1 MEPLPDPQTPA
12 DRALHAIETTI
23 GVILGRSI
31 GPDENFFEA
40 GLSSLDLV
48 RLHEVSARQLTVE
61 PPVTVM
67 FAYPNLRA
75 LRRHLAGE
83 GTVADVGGRSA
94 AASQVRRVGTARRE
108 LRKRNRSES
117 EPQ

>member
-1 MEPLPDPQTPA
+1 MEPLPDRQTAA
-12 DRALHAIETTI
+12 DRAFLAIEVTI
-23 GVILGRSI
+23 EVILGRPV

-40 GLSSLDLV
+40 GLTSLDLV
-48 RLHEVSARQLTVE
+48 RLHEVGTRQLTTE
-61 PPVTVM
+61 LPVTAM

-83 GTVADVGGRSA
+83 GTAVDLGGRPA
-94 AASQVRRVGTARRE
+94 AASHVRRIGSARRE

-117 EPQ
+117 EPP